1 MKIHL
6 LYVGFLL
13 IFFKNFICKFLLIS
27 YINSYKLRNFFRF
40 SDYLLVISYVNPYK
54 CVANSFAQT

>member
-1 MKIHL
+1 LGI
-6 LYVGFLL
+6 
-13 IFFKNFICKFLLIS
+13 
-27 YINSYKLRNFFRF
+27 FFRF